1 MPGKA
6 AEVAVRGEQRQA
18 GDRLRFI
25 FHNLTYILT
34 MDSQPP
40 QKPWER
46 RVPGAMAAP
55 VNYR

>member
-1 MPGKA
+1 MKA
-6 AEVAVRGEQRQA
+6 AGRTVRVHGLKSVSQYFFKLF
-18 GDRLRFI
+18 GHI
-25 FHNLTYILT
+25 S

-46 RVPGAMAAP
+46 RVPGAMTAP